1 MNDPCIICGNTE
13 HAFVCT
19 KNGFDLVRCA
29 SCGLVSVSP
38 LPAKKELEDY
48 YKEGYN
54 QFLYS
59 FTSPLTRPATRKTK
73 ELKIVEGHANGRRL
87 LDVGS
92 AHGHFME
99 HARRHGWNVTGV
111 EPQDDARTLAKSR
124 FPHEVHQNL
133 STVADASYDAATVW
147 HVIEH
152 IANPIE
158 FLKSINAKLSANG
171 IIAIA
176 TPNVDSL
183 VAKATGKSW
192 GWLSPPDH
200 LYLYSPNTLPRLLEL
215 AGFEVREVV
224 TRRGQSRNF
233 FFLMLQAIVYRLGM
247 FTSVKSSVRLA
258 AGKAQSAKSVTGK
271 LSIFYIVERITELIS
286 LLLIPGLLVLWRMG
300 LGDEVLAVGRKK
312 TK

>member
-1 MNDPCIICGNTE
+1 MKDPCIICRSTE
-13 HAFVCT
+13 HRFVCR
-19 KNGFDLVRCA
+19 KNGFDLVRCN

-59 FTSPLTRPATRKTK
+59 FTSPLTKPAARKTK
-73 ELKIVEGHANGRRL
+73 ELKIVERHANGRRL

-99 HARRHGWNVTGV
+99 NARRHGWNVTGV
-111 EPQDDARTLAKSR
+111 EPQDEARTLAKSR
-124 FPHEVHQNL
+124 FPHHVHQDL
-133 STVADASYDAATVW
+133 SAVSEATFDAATLW

-152 IANPIE
+152 IANPLE
-158 FLKSINAKLSANG
+158 FLSSIGAKLSPDS

-200 LYLYSPNTLPRLLEL
+200 LYLYSPRTLPRLLEL
-215 AGFEVREVV
+215 AGFEVLEIC

-233 FFLMLQAIVYRLGM
+233 LFLMLQAITYRLGL
-247 FTSVKSSVRLA
+247 FASVKSSVRIA
-258 AGKAQSAKSVTGK
+258 AGKAQSSKSVTGK
-271 LSIFYIVERITELIS
+271 LSIFYIVERITGLFS
-286 LLLIPGLLVLWRMG
+286 LLLTPGLLVLWRMG

-312 TK
+312 KQ